1 MNSKGFYLDG
11 FKPMDFGWM
20 DFNLGDFV
28 LIVWLYGSYSLPVIK
43 GGGSSTN
50 PPNVAEEDRQ
60 ADYEKPELS
69 SDTDKAYVTEEKK
82 SRASP
87 GGFCN
92 GGFVFLPPVPDIILN
107 SSSNTELSSANTELW
122 PP

>member
-60 ADYEKPELS
+60 ANYEKNEVSFQPELS
-69 SDTDKAYVTEEKK
+69 SNTDKAYVTEEKK
-82 SRASP
+82 
-87 GGFCN
+87 
-92 GGFVFLPPVPDIILN
+92 I
-107 SSSNTELSSANTELW
+107 
-122 PP
+122 